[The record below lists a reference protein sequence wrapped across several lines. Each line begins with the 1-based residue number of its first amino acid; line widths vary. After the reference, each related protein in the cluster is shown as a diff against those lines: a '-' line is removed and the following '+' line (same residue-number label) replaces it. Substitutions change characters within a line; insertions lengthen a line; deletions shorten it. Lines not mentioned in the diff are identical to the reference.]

1 MSRVLSILFITSLLH
16 LEAVQWMSLEEGL
29 AKAKKSD
36 KLIMMDVIRDGCHF
50 CSDMDKNV
58 FNDKNM
64 SIWIESCFIPVK
76 FNLSQEKL
84 PNGLKVEVTP
94 TFFFMN
100 EKLELIKKIEG
111 SWNKQDFTE
120 LSQKLCREN

>member
-1 MSRVLSILFITSLLH
+1 MSKILSILYITSLLN

-29 AKAKKSD
+29 DKAKKTD

-50 CSDMDKNV
+50 CSDMDKHV
-58 FNDKNM
+58 FNDKRM

-100 EKLELIKKIEG
+100 EKLELIKKIQG
-111 SWNKQDFTE
+111 SWNKHDFKE
-120 LSQKLCREN
+120 LSQKLCKEN